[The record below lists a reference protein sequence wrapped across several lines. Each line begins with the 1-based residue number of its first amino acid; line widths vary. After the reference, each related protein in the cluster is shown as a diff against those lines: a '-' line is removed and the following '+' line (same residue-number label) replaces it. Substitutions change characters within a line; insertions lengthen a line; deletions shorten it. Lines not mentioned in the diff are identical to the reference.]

1 VDGLKEM
8 LDCHQADNPG
18 TLLARPGTA
27 GSSHVE
33 TRTLAL
39 PKTGLAGSE
48 VTGRLAA
55 SSDGAPVG
63 AGQDAAAVCDDKLA
77 VREVTAQRRQR
88 RNRQRPAASAGGACC
103 RSVSQVTRWVA

>member
-1 VDGLKEM
+1 M
-8 LDCHQADNPG
+8 PDCHQADNPG

-55 SSDGAPVG
+55 TSDGAPVG
-63 AGQDAAAVCDDKLA
+63 AGRLLPPSATTSSQAGKS
-77 VREVTAQRRQR
+77 RRS
-88 RNRQRPAASAGGACC
+88 AASAGIVNGLLPRPAAPAAAASA
-103 RSVSQVTRWVA
+103 RGQ